1 VSGYAWLVDT
11 SPVPVPTTAAEEQQ
25 EQILGKGIFFDGD
38 YRVTPHGDY
47 LTIEQEEALKQDV
60 YHRLITNPGEYKFR
74 PDYGC
79 GVRAAVNGRMGQA
92 EIDALTNRI
101 RENLLQDPRVTGV
114 SVTLSAIDEG
124 VSIALA
130 IVAKGKT
137 VNASFDVAGGP

>member
-101 RENLLQDPRVTGV
+101 RENLLQDPRGDGRVRDAQRDRRRC
-114 SVTLSAIDEG
+114 LDR
-124 VSIALA
+124 
-130 IVAKGKT
+130 
-137 VNASFDVAGGP
+137 AGDRRQGQDRERVV